1 MIKSSDDERIKCEAA
16 VSIATEKLA
25 GGAVDDCLEQ
35 LSMADD
41 MMEKLRRR
49 I

>member
-1 MIKSSDDERIKCEAA
+1 
-16 VSIATEKLA
+16 VSTATDKL
-25 GGAVDDCLEQ
+25 GVGAVDDCLEQ
-35 LSMADD
+35 LSIADD